1 MPFTKNLTRKQKIK
15 GLLLLLA
22 LAADKEPAGWEYASI
37 AVSVLA
43 GYQGGD
49 VQDALTAAIYSA
61 NWYVRSNAAA
71 SLARQGLDYCLE
83 GKISLEVECD
93 PLVGPQ
99 VEKIIQNFR
108 DTLDRKY
115 AVSKDFENVY
125 VYLLRRC
132 HEANINKDPEIMEEV
147 LRHLRSMRD
156 NWKEVMKKVAG
167 DKSNPVAQARVAGIQ
182 GNAAAYKRTGT

>member
-1 MPFTKNLTRKQKIK
+1 MNKGARIKERRNRMLKQNGYAQYQNAKIMTASPAELTLMLYDGAIK
-15 GLLLLLA
+15 FGNIAILGMENN
-22 LAADKEPAGWEYASI
+22 DPAKAHENI
-37 AVSVLA
+37 V
-43 GYQGGD
+43 
-49 VQDALTAAIYSA
+49 
-61 NWYVRSNAAA
+61 
-71 SLARQGLDYCLE
+71 
-83 GKISLEVECD
+83 K
-93 PLVGPQ
+93 

-156 NWKEVMKKVAG
+156 NWKVMKKVAG
-167 DKSNPVAQARVAGIQ
+167 DKSNPVAQARVAGGQ
-182 GNAAAYKRTGT
+182 GNTAAYKRTGT